1 MPAIQTYSLIVVIN
15 IQILLPPAT
24 KFREGNAFT
33 PVSHSVHGGGLCK
46 GGSLSRGVSV
56 RETSCTVMRWP
67 YASYRN
73 PFLFSFNFN
82 LWQKNIE
89 LSVRFYLKNKIF
101 TSFPGP
107 HSGEAQTYKSRPL
120 SQPSQTTTPLSLT
133 SVRELV
139 VVQTMFSIRGSL
151 TKTCAPKTFELP
163 NCEIMNTMLQIH
175 IVGWLVYLKW
185 IAYV

>member
-1 MPAIQTYSLIVVIN
+1 MLLHLCLI
-15 IQILLPPAT
+15 L
-24 KFREGNAFT
+24 FT
-33 PVSHSVHGGGLCK
+33 GGGLCK

-73 PFLFSFNFN
+73 AFLFSFNFN

-107 HSGEAQTYKSRPL
+107 HSGEAQAYKSRPL

-133 SVRELV
+133 SVGELV
-139 VVQTMFSIRGSL
+139 VVQTCSL
-151 TKTCAPKTFELP
+151 SEDLSPKPAHQRHLS
-163 NCEIMNTMLQIH
+163 
-175 IVGWLVYLKW
+175 YLTVKW
-185 IAYV
+185 WILCYRYI